1 MFQEGLYS
9 YLLSQ
14 SSLTS
19 LLGTSRSDGFSGIFP
34 IQAPSNCLLPYV
46 VYQRV
51 TGGPV
56 YTLDGGANRFTVS
69 RFRLSMYAASQRDA
83 IKLATAVRG
92 ILKGF
97 VGTFSD
103 PDATVVQNTMLE
115 LEADDAESVP
125 HGTIFA
131 CHQDYSFQY
140 IDNA

>member
-1 MFQEGLYS
+1 MFQEGLFAF
-9 YLLSQ
+9 LSGQ

-19 LLGTSRSDGFSGIFP
+19 LLGTSRSDGSNGIFP
-34 IQAPSNCLLPYV
+34 IQAPGNAVLPYI

-51 TGGPV
+51 SGAPV
-56 YTLDGGANRFTVS
+56 YVYDGADKFTIS
-69 RFRLSMYAASQRDA
+69 RFRISMYSSTQKGAT
-83 IKLATAVRG
+83 KLAVIVRS
-92 ILKGF
+92 ILKNF
-97 VGTFSD
+97 VGTFAD

-131 CHQDYSFQY
+131 CHQDYSFSY